1 MYNTIRKWTAM
12 IWIITLCIS
21 ILPGGEVIAL
31 EQTDQAIPSE
41 PTTSQTLEQRET
53 EEILQPAKEKTPSS
67 DSSSLA
73 TPETSAPSE
82 NTDLT
87 VEQKSEKE
95 SGIEPDQE
103 KQENQGNQQKQQ
115 TQEPETNSE
124 LISIPGDESSVSSQ
138 LTQENEVT
146 LEKETVEKILQEQE
160 TKQAVTISFTSE
172 RTLPQE
178 ELDPSKLIE
187 IEKSMYEAAAPEI
200 TYNDNQYRGQLVK
213 GKYFATVLDKDDQ
226 KTVILSIEYSGNIE
240 RSPLTLEHFELGDEQ
255 PTNQPKVSLR
265 KKRSILEEEE
275 PPTRPGLLKAFETDD
290 QKMVINWTGSKSNV
304 ALAGYEIYRNGK
316 RIAMTKTTMF
326 TDSDQDPLV
335 YSYVV
340 RAIDL
345 AGRRSEPSN
354 VAVPIPYKKSVQIY
368 KKERFYD
375 DSSCLTR
382 EESAFREAPSRIT
395 YQDKDN
401 YSGYVKKDS
410 YIFIG
415 CGGKNEDKYADIDV
429 IYKGEV
435 YRSLHELSTKPVNLV
450 ASSVS
455 ENEVTLTWDPVVKP
469 NDPILSY
476 TVIRNGENPKNVSQ
490 NKYIDKN
497 VQPGMQYHY
506 QVVVIFESLTVSLF
520 SDELKVQ
527 IPGTVTN
534 PQLILST
541 NVLQESSQNDGSIAT
556 PLSVYLKQGVF
567 AKDLSS
573 GITIENLPEGLT
585 VSTKRDSD
593 NQITIQLNGKAKIH
607 DKPVD
612 NLMVKIE
619 KNCIVGATA
628 EAKSDTFAIAFRENN
643 IAALYEYEYNEQ
655 NQLIAIK
662 KDGTIILR
670 YLYDENGNL
679 LTKKTVQE

>member
-1 MYNTIRKWTAM
+1 MYNNFRKWTAGVL
-12 IWIITLCIS
+12 IITLCIS

-31 EQTDQAIPSE
+31 EQTDQAIPLG

-53 EEILQPAKEKTPSS
+53 VEILQPAKEKTLSS
-67 DSSSLA
+67 DPSSLA
-73 TPETSAPSE
+73 TPETTALSE
-82 NTDLT
+82 NTDST
-87 VEQKSEKE
+87 VEQKPEKE
-95 SGIEPDQE
+95 SGVEPDQE
-103 KQENQGNQQKQQ
+103 NQQKQQ
-115 TQEPETNSE
+115 TQEPQTNSD
-124 LISIPGDESSVSSQ
+124 LISIPEVESSVSSQ
-138 LTQENEVT
+138 LTPENEVT

-160 TKQAVTISFTSE
+160 TKQAVTISLTSE
-172 RTLPQE
+172 RTLPRE
-178 ELDPSKLIE
+178 ELDPSKLVE
-187 IEKSMYEAAAPEI
+187 LEKSMYAAAAPEV

-213 GKYFATVLDKDDQ
+213 GEYFATVLDKEDQ
-226 KTVILSIEYSGNIE
+226 KTVILSIEYKGNIE

-255 PTNQPKVSLR
+255 STEKPTVSVR
-265 KKRSILEEEE
+265 KKRPILEDEE
-275 PPTRPGLLKAFETDD
+275 PPTKPGLLKAFETDD

-316 RIAMTKTTMF
+316 RIAITKTTTF
-326 TDSDQDPLV
+326 TDTDKDPLV

-340 RAIDL
+340 RAIDI

-375 DSSCLTR
+375 DTSCAIR

-401 YSGYVKKDS
+401 YSGYVKKDN
-410 YIFIG
+410 YILIG

-435 YRSLHELSTKPVNLV
+435 HRSLHELTTKPVNLV
-450 ASSVS
+450 ASAVS
-455 ENEVTLTWDPVVKP
+455 SNEVTLTWDPVIKP

-476 TVIRNGENPKNVSQ
+476 TVIRNGENPKNVSE
-490 NKYIDKN
+490 NKYVDKN

-506 QVVVIFESLTVSLF
+506 QVVVIFESLTVSLL

-567 AKDLSS
+567 AKELSS

-585 VSTKRDSD
+585 LSTKRDSD
-593 NQITIQLNGKAKIH
+593 NQITIQLNGKAKVH

-612 NLMVKIE
+612 SLILKID

-628 EAKSDTFAIAFRENN
+628 ETKSGAFTIAFRENN

-662 KDGTIILR
+662 KDGTVIIR

-679 LTKKTVQE
+679 LTKKIVQE

>member
-1 MYNTIRKWTAM
+1 MYNTIKKWTAM

-41 PTTSQTLEQRET
+41 PTTSQTLVLRET
-53 EEILQPAKEKTPSS
+53 EENLQPAKEKTPSS
-67 DSSSLA
+67 DPSSLA
-73 TPETSAPSE
+73 TPETTALSE
-82 NTDLT
+82 NKDST

-115 TQEPETNSE
+115 TQEPQTNSE

-138 LTQENEVT
+138 LTQENEIT

-160 TKQAVTISFTSE
+160 TKQAVTIFLTSE

-290 QKMVINWTGSKSNV
+290 KKMVINWTGSKSNV

-316 RIAMTKTTMF
+316 RIAITKTTTF

-340 RAIDL
+340 RAIDI

-375 DSSCLTR
+375 DTSCAIR

-401 YSGYVKKDS
+401 YSGYIKKDS
-410 YIFIG
+410 YILIG

-435 YRSLHELSTKPVNLV
+435 YRSLHELTTKPVNLV

-506 QVVVIFESLTVSLF
+506 QVVVIFESLTVSLL

-556 PLSVYLKQGVF
+556 PLSVYLKQGIF
-567 AKDLSS
+567 EKDLSS

-593 NQITIQLNGKAKIH
+593 NQITIQLNGKAKVH

-612 NLMVKIE
+612 NLILKID

-628 EAKSDTFAIAFRENN
+628 EIKSGAFTIAFRENN

-662 KDGTIILR
+662 KDGTVIIR

-679 LTKKTVQE
+679 LTKKIGQE

>member
-1 MYNTIRKWTAM
+1 MQKKGGKWTAGIFLM
-12 IWIITLCIS
+12 VLCIS
-21 ILPGGEVIAL
+21 VLLGGEGIAL
-31 EQTDQAIPSE
+31 GQIDQAIPAKT
-41 PTTSQTLEQRET
+41 TTSQTLEKR
-53 EEILQPAKEKTPSS
+53 LSPDPSS
-67 DSSSLA
+67 LT
-73 TPETSAPSE
+73 TPETITPLE
-82 NTDLT
+82 NSDSP
-87 VEQKSEKE
+87 VEQEHEKAAKL
-95 SGIEPDQE
+95 EPDQE
-103 KQENQGNQQKQQ
+103 KQEDQQNH
-115 TQEPETNSE
+115 EPQKNSDF
-124 LISIPGDESSVSSQ
+124 ISDESPF
-138 LTQENEVT
+138 LTPENELT
-146 LEKETVEKILQEQE
+146 LDKETVEKILQEQE
-160 TKQAVTISFTSE
+160 TKQAVTISLTSE

-178 ELDPSKLIE
+178 EFEPSKLVE
-187 IEKSMYEAAAPEI
+187 LEKSMYDAAAPEI

-213 GKYFATVLDKDDQ
+213 GEYFATVLDKEDQ
-226 KTVILSIEYSGNIE
+226 KTVILSIEYSGNVE

-255 PTNQPKVSLR
+255 PTKHPKVSLR
-265 KKRSILEEEE
+265 KKRSILEDEE

-316 RIAMTKTTMF
+316 RIAITKTTTF
-326 TDSDQDPLV
+326 TDSDKDPLV

-340 RAIDL
+340 RAIDI

-375 DSSCLTR
+375 DSSCAIR

-410 YIFIG
+410 YILIG

-435 YRSLHELSTKPVNLV
+435 YRSLHELTTKPVNLV

-506 QVVVIFESLTVSLF
+506 QVVVIFESLTVSLLR
-520 SDELKVQ
+520 DELKVQ

-534 PQLILST
+534 QQLVLST

-556 PLSVYLKQGVF
+556 PLRVYLKQGVF

-593 NQITIQLNGKAKIH
+593 NQITIQLNGKAKVH

-612 NLMVKIE
+612 NLIVKIAKE
-619 KNCIVGATA
+619 RIVGATSDI
-628 EAKSDTFAIAFRENN
+628 KSDAFSIAFRENN

-655 NQLIAIK
+655 NQLITIK
-662 KDGTIILR
+662 KDGTVIFR

-679 LTKKTVQE
+679 VTKKAGK

>member
-1 MYNTIRKWTAM
+1 M

-41 PTTSQTLEQRET
+41 PTTSQTLVLRET
-53 EEILQPAKEKTPSS
+53 EENLQPAKEKTPSS
-67 DSSSLA
+67 DPSSLA
-73 TPETSAPSE
+73 TPETTALSE
-82 NTDLT
+82 NKDST

-115 TQEPETNSE
+115 TQEPQTNSE

-138 LTQENEVT
+138 LTQENEIT

-160 TKQAVTISFTSE
+160 TKQAVTIFLTSE

-290 QKMVINWTGSKSNV
+290 KKMVINWTGSKSNV

-316 RIAMTKTTMF
+316 RIAITKTTTF

-340 RAIDL
+340 RAIDI

-375 DSSCLTR
+375 DTSCAIR

-401 YSGYVKKDS
+401 YSGYIKKDS
-410 YIFIG
+410 YILIG

-435 YRSLHELSTKPVNLV
+435 YRSLHELTTKPVNLV

-506 QVVVIFESLTVSLF
+506 QVVVIFESLTVSLL

-556 PLSVYLKQGVF
+556 PLSVYLKQGIF
-567 AKDLSS
+567 EKDLSS

-593 NQITIQLNGKAKIH
+593 NQITIQLNGKAKVH

-612 NLMVKIE
+612 NLILKID

-628 EAKSDTFAIAFRENN
+628 EIKSGAFTIAFRENN

-662 KDGTIILR
+662 KDGTVIIR

-679 LTKKTVQE
+679 LTKKIGQE

>member
-1 MYNTIRKWTAM
+1 MHKKSCKWPA
-12 IWIITLCIS
+12 WILRTVLCIS
-21 ILPGGEVIAL
+21 ILCGNEVVAL
-31 EQTDQAIPSE
+31 GQIVQAIPA
-41 PTTSQTLEQRET
+41 TTTSSQTLEKKINPSISSLTTSET
-53 EEILQPAKEKTPSS
+53 TTPLKNS
-67 DSSSLA
+67 DS
-73 TPETSAPSE
+73 P
-82 NTDLT
+82 
-87 VEQKSEKE
+87 VEQEFEKE
-95 SGIEPDQE
+95 AKLELDQE
-103 KQENQGNQQKQQ
+103 KQEEQQIY
-115 TQEPETNSE
+115 EPQNNSDFISNESPFFTPKNE
-124 LISIPGDESSVSSQ
+124 LI
-138 LTQENEVT
+138 T
-146 LEKETVEKILQEQE
+146 LDKETVEKLLREQD
-160 TKQAVTISFTSE
+160 TKQAVTISLTSE

-178 ELDPSKLIE
+178 ELEPSKRIE
-187 IEKSMYEAAAPEI
+187 LEKSMYDAAAPEI

-240 RSPLTLEHFELGDEQ
+240 RSPLTLEHFELGDDQ
-255 PTNQPKVSLR
+255 PTKQAKVSLR
-265 KKRSILEEEE
+265 KKRSMLEEEE

-290 QKMVINWTGSKSNV
+290 KKMVINWTGSKSNV

-316 RIAMTKTTMF
+316 RIATTKTTTF
-326 TDSDQDPLV
+326 TDSDKDPLV

-340 RAIDL
+340 RAIDI

-375 DSSCLTR
+375 DTSCAIR

-415 CGGKNEDKYADIDV
+415 CGGKNEEKYADIDV

-435 YRSLHELSTKPVNLV
+435 YRSLHELTTKPVNLV

-490 NKYIDKN
+490 NKYVDKN

-506 QVVVIFESLTVSLF
+506 QVIVIFESLTVSLL

-567 AKDLSS
+567 AKELSS

-585 VSTKRDSD
+585 ISTKRDSD
-593 NQITIQLNGKAKIH
+593 NQITIQLNGKAKTH

-619 KNCIVGATA
+619 KNCIVGATS
-628 EAKSDTFAIAFRENN
+628 EARSGTFAIAFRENN
-643 IAALYEYEYNEQ
+643 IAALYEYVYNDQ
-655 NQLIAIK
+655 NQLITIK
-662 KDGTIILR
+662 KDGTVILR

-679 LTKKTVQE
+679 VTKKSIK

>member
-1 MYNTIRKWTAM
+1 MYNNFRKWTAGVL
-12 IWIITLCIS
+12 IITLCIS

-31 EQTDQAIPSE
+31 EQTDQAIPLG
-41 PTTSQTLEQRET
+41 PTTSQMEQRET
-53 EEILQPAKEKTPSS
+53 EVILQPAKEKTPSS
-67 DSSSLA
+67 DPSSLA
-73 TPETSAPSE
+73 TSETTALSE
-82 NTDLT
+82 NKDST

-115 TQEPETNSE
+115 TQEPQTNSE

-160 TKQAVTISFTSE
+160 TKQAVTISLTSE

-265 KKRSILEEEE
+265 KKRSILEDEE

-290 QKMVINWTGSKSNV
+290 KKMVINWTGSKSNV

-316 RIAMTKTTMF
+316 RIAITKTTTF

-340 RAIDL
+340 RAIDI

-375 DSSCLTR
+375 DTSCAIR

-410 YIFIG
+410 YILIG

-435 YRSLHELSTKPVNLV
+435 YRSLHELTTKPVNLV

-455 ENEVTLTWDPVVKP
+455 SNEVTLTWDPVVKT

-476 TVIRNGENPKNVSQ
+476 TVIRNGENPQNVSE
-490 NKYIDKN
+490 NKYVDKN
-497 VQPGMQYHY
+497 VQSGMQYHY
-506 QVVVIFESLTVSLF
+506 QVVVIFESLTVSLL

-556 PLSVYLKQGVF
+556 PLSVYLKQEF
-567 AKDLSS
+567 LQKISLA
-573 GITIENLPEGLT
+573 GL
-585 VSTKRDSD
+585 R
-593 NQITIQLNGKAKIH
+593 LKICQ
-607 DKPVD
+607 KV
-612 NLMVKIE
+612 
-619 KNCIVGATA
+619 
-628 EAKSDTFAIAFRENN
+628 
-643 IAALYEYEYNEQ
+643 
-655 NQLIAIK
+655 
-662 KDGTIILR
+662 
-670 YLYDENGNL
+670 
-679 LTKKTVQE
+679 

>member
-1 MYNTIRKWTAM
+1 MHKKSCKWTA
-12 IWIITLCIS
+12 WISRTVLCIS
-21 ILPGGEVIAL
+21 ILCGNEVVTLGQIV
-31 EQTDQAIPSE
+31 QAIPATT
-41 PTTSQTLEQRET
+41 TTSSQMLEKKINPSISSLTTSET
-53 EEILQPAKEKTPSS
+53 TTSLKNS
-67 DSSSLA
+67 DS
-73 TPETSAPSE
+73 P
-82 NTDLT
+82 
-87 VEQKSEKE
+87 VEQEFEKE
-95 SGIEPDQE
+95 AKIEPDQE
-103 KQENQGNQQKQQ
+103 KQEDQQIH
-115 TQEPETNSE
+115 EPQNNSDFISNESPFFTPENE
-124 LISIPGDESSVSSQ
+124 LIILD
-138 LTQENEVT
+138 
-146 LEKETVEKILQEQE
+146 KETVEKILREQD
-160 TKQAVTISFTSE
+160 TKQAVTISLTSE

-178 ELDPSKLIE
+178 ELEPSKRIE
-187 IEKSMYEAAAPEI
+187 LEKSMYDAAAPEI
-200 TYNDNQYRGQLVK
+200 SYNDNQYRGQLVK

-240 RSPLTLEHFELGDEQ
+240 RSPLTLEHFELGYDQ
-255 PTNQPKVSLR
+255 PTKQAKVSLR
-265 KKRSILEEEE
+265 KKKSMLEEEE

-290 QKMVINWTGSKSNV
+290 KKMVINWTGSKSNV

-316 RIAMTKTTMF
+316 RIATTKTTTF
-326 TDSDQDPLV
+326 TDSDKEPLV

-340 RAIDL
+340 RAIDI
-345 AGRRSEPSN
+345 AGKRSEPSN

-368 KKERFYD
+368 KRVRFND
-375 DSSCLTR
+375 DSSCVTR

-410 YIFIG
+410 YNFIG

-435 YRSLHELSTKPVNLV
+435 YRSLHELTTKPVNLI

-455 ENEVTLTWDPVVKP
+455 ENEVTLTWDPVIKP

-506 QVVVIFESLTVSLF
+506 QVIVIFESLTVSLL

-556 PLSVYLKQGVF
+556 PLSVYLKKGVF
-567 AKDLSS
+567 AKELSS

-585 VSTKRDSD
+585 ISTKRDSD

-619 KNCIVGATA
+619 MNCIVGATS
-628 EAKSDTFAIAFRENN
+628 ETRSGTFSIAFRENN
-643 IAALYEYEYNEQ
+643 IAAFYEYEYNDQ
-655 NQLIAIK
+655 NQLITIK
-662 KDGTIILR
+662 KDGTVILH

-679 LTKKTVQE
+679 VTKKSVK

>member
-1 MYNTIRKWTAM
+1 MYNNFRKWTAGLL
-12 IWIITLCIS
+12 IITLCIS

-31 EQTDQAIPSE
+31 EQTDQAIPLG
-41 PTTSQTLEQRET
+41 PTTSQMEQRET
-53 EEILQPAKEKTPSS
+53 EVILQPAKEKTPSS
-67 DSSSLA
+67 DPSSLA
-73 TPETSAPSE
+73 TSETTALSE
-82 NTDLT
+82 NKDST

-115 TQEPETNSE
+115 TQEPQTNSE

-160 TKQAVTISFTSE
+160 TKQAVTISLTSE

-265 KKRSILEEEE
+265 KKRSILEDEE

-316 RIAMTKTTMF
+316 RIAITKTTTF
-326 TDSDQDPLV
+326 TDSDKDPLV

-340 RAIDL
+340 RAIDI

-375 DSSCLTR
+375 DSSCAIR

-410 YIFIG
+410 YILIG

-435 YRSLHELSTKPVNLV
+435 YRSLHELTTKPVNLV

-506 QVVVIFESLTVSLF
+506 QVVVIFESLTVSLL

-593 NQITIQLNGKAKIH
+593 NQITIQLNGKAKVH

-612 NLMVKIE
+612 NLILKID

-628 EAKSDTFAIAFRENN
+628 ETKSGAFTIAFRENN

-662 KDGTIILR
+662 KDGTVIIR

-679 LTKKTVQE
+679 LTKKIVQE